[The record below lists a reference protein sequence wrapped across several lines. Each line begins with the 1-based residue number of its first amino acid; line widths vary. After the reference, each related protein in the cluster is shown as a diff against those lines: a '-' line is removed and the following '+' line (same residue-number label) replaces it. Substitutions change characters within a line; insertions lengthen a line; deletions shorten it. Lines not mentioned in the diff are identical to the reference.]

1 MTSPAASPSAATPGC
16 WGPLRRGSPPQ
27 SPSPGSCPGRKEGGK
42 VLLVLLR
49 WRRKGQRQPRAGQVL
64 PLPPGKGCKSQEAT
78 MGWSWPR
85 GYFYRCPLPFPRA
98 QRSHRD
104 NPGPLHAQLQPGG
117 LRTWHWSRGGRTG
130 CPPCWAPR
138 PSERGQRKPP
148 ELPREPP
155 APCTPLAASLDGE
168 LGPRLITET
177 EEAPAGT
184 KAQSSA
190 PEPGGEGTCP
200 GSPVPTPVPS

>member
-1 MTSPAASPSAATPGC
+1 
-16 WGPLRRGSPPQ
+16 
-27 SPSPGSCPGRKEGGK
+27 
-42 VLLVLLR
+42 
-49 WRRKGQRQPRAGQVL
+49 
-64 PLPPGKGCKSQEAT
+64 

-98 QRSHRD
+98 QCSHRD

-190 PEPGGEGTCP
+190 PEPGLNRVSCP
-200 GSPVPTPVPS
+200 HPNSFLRCCCSGNGARGCVQHLPGHGSGAGRGWARTPVLTKMG